1 MDKFEQVKQQIL
13 EFAHQ
18 KDFAAVKQELDK
30 IREEY
35 PDNAELLGMLA
46 GLSIERGDYLQ
57 AEILVRQAIQ
67 ADESYIF
74 AYFLLARIKNN
85 EEKYDEAIQEL
96 DKLTLNYG
104 GQIPKEMQALIYN
117 LYGHIYKILGDPE
130 QAANYY
136 LSASHYTPHLWQK
149 FENYS
154 NYLFNLNYLTHMND
168 SDLFK
173 AHEQYNEFFTNAKQY
188 QHKVFQSHKKI
199 RVGYIS
205 PDLRKHVVVYFVY
218 QLMKCYNRELF
229 EVYCYSLGNTDNI
242 SLQLR
247 SFVDK
252 WEDVST
258 LKNDKIAELIYQD
271 EIDILVDFAGHTRN
285 NPLPILAHKPAPI
298 QVSGIGYFNTT
309 GLKAIDY
316 FITDIYVD
324 PIGQNDEVF
333 TEKLLRLPQTHFC
346 YTPPATMV
354 ECSEPS
360 YKKNG
365 YITFGSFNNF
375 TKVNDVVLSTWGKIL
390 ARVSNAKLILKS
402 AVFSNKTAK
411 KEILKRIYLAGI
423 KINQVELRSESR
435 DYLSEYNDIDIA
447 LDPFPYPGGGT
458 TCEALYMGVPV
469 ITLVGKRHGSRF
481 GYSLLKNLAIE
492 DCIAFSKEEYIEKT
506 IDLAN
511 NFARIDFLHQNLRKI
526 MQKSPLMDG
535 KTYLVNIETAYEKI
549 WLENKLINLP
559 AERGL
564 LNNLAIEFTNKQE
577 YFNVLACGEKI
588 LSLNANDC
596 EGLHIKAL
604 AYMHMNRL
612 ALAREIVVKIIA
624 IDEMYI
630 AAYMVLAHIYK
641 RKGEV
646 VNEID
651 VLNMI
656 IALVESVE
664 VEKRTVQY
672 QNAYS
677 EALSMLGSAQIML
690 GNAAKGGECFLLS
703 SQAEQDFSQK
713 LMEYSNF
720 LLATHYTEEI
730 TKQNRFV
737 MHKQYND
744 FFTNIKRIERVTTR
758 KDRIRI
764 GYISPD
770 FRQHPVMDFSR
781 ALFTDFNHNKFEV
794 FAYYTGTVDDT
805 TEKIEETV
813 TKFTF
818 IHGKNDEEVAKLIA
832 NDEIDI
838 LVDLSGHTANSC
850 LSILA
855 YKPAPIQL
863 CGLGYFNTTGLNSV
877 DYFIGDQYC
886 DNENTE
892 EFFVEKII
900 RLPNSHFCYSPKQK
914 FPEIKELPSME
925 KGYITFGSFNNF
937 AKVNDEVLSI
947 WCDILRNIPQS
958 KIILK
963 SKGFTFD
970 DIRQATYKR
979 FSKFG
984 VEQNRIELRG
994 FSTNYLEEYKEIDI
1008 ALDPFPYTG
1017 GATTCEAL
1025 YMGVPVLTLCGDTH
1039 GSRFGYSI
1047 LKNIGLEDWIAFD
1060 KEEYLEKAIGLSQ
1073 NKLQL
1078 NQLRKDLRE
1087 KMEKSPLMDR
1097 KLYIENIEKE
1107 YESKYKDYI
1116 QMNDYYRN
1124 DEMNDD
1130 KYSENQIVEGLTSIV
1145 ILVHNQLDYTKGCI
1159 ESIRQYTETNTYEII
1174 IIDNASTDGTKE
1186 WLGEQSDIKVIYNNE
1201 NLGFPK
1207 GCNQGIAVATG
1218 SEILLL
1224 NNDVVVTTRWLENL
1238 KIALYSSDKVG
1249 AVGAITNNAGN
1260 WQSIPTSYKSIVEMQ
1275 AFANEKNNSNSAYW
1289 ERRLKLIGFCM
1300 LIKRDVVEK
1309 IGGLDERFTP
1319 GNFED
1324 DDYSLR
1330 IIQAGYELLLCFDV
1344 FIHHYGSATFQKI
1357 LKHTETYYGLLRN
1370 NREKFK
1376 QKWGFNDKN
1385 KISFSWMLKQVDF
1398 STPNINILIIGC
1410 GCGGDFLRVNQV
1422 NKTAKLYGIEKNRKA
1437 IQFLEKYVDIAVG
1450 DINIISLD
1458 YEKEQFDYIIFN
1470 YGIESLAQFEQ
1481 VLEKVS
1487 PYLKNTGTINFTM
1500 KHILHSPRINNFIVS
1515 EEHKNEYNYFNERK
1529 IQAFLDQN
1537 DFLLT
1542 KCDIEKEFFD
1552 SDVFEYI
1559 YLLKSVGISISEKDI
1574 FSEFCYVQAKK
1585 NNGKINQISNGIFIS
1600 TNAEATEN
1608 QIDNY
1613 PKVTICIICDYDLL
1627 KLQNTISTIKAQSYK
1642 RIKVVIVNFIE
1653 SNYNKIKQILN
1664 TSKLEWRY
1672 YNTLDKTCISTL
1684 QTKYGIIVPS
1694 GVILHDDRVKKTM
1707 EIFEN
1712 KSSVVAIISQS
1723 GYLKQNNEVELKTG
1737 YWAEKIKSPMCI
1749 NRNDFINICL
1759 SSGLDTEIAIENIMF
1774 NFSLLDNFTIQE
1786 IYTNK
1791 KRYVDFLTSLLE
1803 HGIYIGIPEI
1813 LTLKP
1818 YLYKKNDMHKW
1829 NENMKFCYYW
1839 IKKVYLQ
1846 EKRIKNYTIYA
1857 QKWIMEY
1864 DNIKFIKDIEV
1875 KKMAA
1880 DLNQMLKKN

>member
-1 MDKFEQVKQQIL
+1 MDKFEQVKQRIL
-13 EFAHQ
+13 ELAHQ
-18 KDFAAVKQELDK
+18 KDFVAVKQQLNK
-30 IREEY
+30 IMEEY

-46 GLSIERGDYLQ
+46 GLSIESGDYLQ

-104 GQIPKEMQALIYN
+104 GRISKEMQSLINN
-117 LYGHIYKILGDPE
+117 LYGHIYKILGNPE

-136 LSASHYTPHLWQK
+136 LSASHCTPHLWQK

-154 NYLFNLNYLTHMND
+154 NYLFNLNYLTHIND

-173 AHEQYNEFFTNAKQY
+173 AHAQYNELFINATQY

-199 RVGYIS
+199 RIGYIS

-218 QLMKCYNRELF
+218 QLMKRYNRELF

-242 SLQLR
+242 SLQLK

-252 WEDVST
+252 WVDVST
-258 LKNDKIAELIYQD
+258 VKNDKIAELIYQD

-324 PIGQNDEVF
+324 PIGLNDEVF

-375 TKVNDVVLSTWGKIL
+375 TKVNDEVLFTWGKIL
-390 ARVSNAKLILKS
+390 ARVSNSKLILKS

-423 KINQVELRSESR
+423 KINQVELRSESQ
-435 DYLSEYNDIDIA
+435 DYLSEYHDIDIA

-469 ITLVGKRHGSRF
+469 ITLAGKRHGSRF
-481 GYSLLKNLAIE
+481 GYSLLKNLDIE
-492 DCIAFSKEEYIEKT
+492 DCIAFSKEEYIKKA

-511 NFARIDFLHQNLRKI
+511 NFVRIDFLHRNLRII

-535 KTYLVNIETAYEKI
+535 KTYLANIETAYEKI
-549 WLENKLINLP
+549 WLENKLMRLP
-559 AERGL
+559 TERGL

-577 YFNVLACGEKI
+577 YFNLLACGEKI
-588 LSLNANDC
+588 LSLNENDC

-604 AYMHMNRL
+604 AYMNMNRL
-612 ALAREIVVKIIA
+612 ALAQEVVVQIITV
-624 IDEMYI
+624 DEMYI
-630 AAYMVLAHIYK
+630 SAYIVLAHIYK

-646 VNEID
+646 RNEID

-656 IALVESVE
+656 ISLVESVE

-677 EALSMLGSAQIML
+677 EALSMLGTAQIML

-1047 LKNIGLEDWIAFD
+1047 LKNIGLEDWIAYN
-1060 KEEYLEKAIGLSQ
+1060 KAEYGEKAIKFAKAGARLVEVR
-1073 NKLQL
+1073 KV
-1078 NQLRKDLRE
+1078 LRSM
-1087 KMEKSPLMDR
+1087 MEKSPLMDR
-1097 KLYIENIEKE
+1097 KLYMKNIEKE
-1107 YESKYKDYI
+1107 YERIFIENTRMREFTAAKIADKMLDANKICFIVCLQHKNYLKDIMEYLNKLNIPQGYTVDVAIIENSKSIAGAYQSAMLESDARYKIYVDETITITNVNFLFEILNVFLANDKVGMIGVSGNTVIPANGILLSGTKRVGKIFNTKLQQSFSWGEVRSPFAEVQAIDGWIMATQVDVNWRDDLFIGKSGYDLAYNIDVQKKGYQCVVMKQEKPWCSIALANVNFSQRDVDIFLKEYAKDVFPLVSVLIPTYNRVEYLRVALESVLAQDYW
-1116 QMNDYYRN
+1116 N
-1124 DEMNDD
+1124 
-1130 KYSENQIVEGLTSIV
+1130 L
-1145 ILVHNQLDYTKGCI
+1145 
-1159 ESIRQYTETNTYEII
+1159 EII
-1174 IIDNASTDGTKE
+1174 ISDNADNDLAEQMLKSYIEKDERIKYFPHRNVGWGFAENWNFLMNYPSAEYINWLMDDDYFYPKKISTMMTYFLE
-1186 WLGEQSDIKVIYNNE
+1186 NE
-1201 NLGFPK
+1201 NL
-1207 GCNQGIAVATG
+1207 
-1218 SEILLL
+1218 SL
-1224 NNDVVVTTRWLENL
+1224 VT
-1238 KIALYSSDKVG
+1238 
-1249 AVGAITNNAGN
+1249 
-1260 WQSIPTSYKSIVEMQ
+1260 
-1275 AFANEKNNSNSAYW
+1275 SA
-1289 ERRLKLIGFCM
+1289 
-1300 LIKRDVVEK
+1300 RDVVDAEGK
-1309 IGGLDERFTP
+1309 LIETIKNSEYTHILAGREFGSQILTNQANYAGEPTTALIKKSCLADRKLGWRP
-1319 GNFED
+1319 QPKDKYN
-1324 DDYSLR
+1324 YSP
-1330 IIQAGYELLLCFDV
+1330 IIDVETWLQLSSNGDVAYIAEPLSAFRNHQGQDQKNIEVIVSAWTDWYELIQYAYRQGMFLM
-1344 FIHHYGSATFQKI
+1344 
-1357 LKHTETYYGLLRN
+1357 
-1370 NREKFK
+1370 NRESL
-1376 QKWGFNDKN
+1376 N
-1385 KISFSWMLKQVDF
+1385 
-1398 STPNINILIIGC
+1398 
-1410 GCGGDFLRVNQV
+1410 R
-1422 NKTAKLYGIEKNRKA
+1422 AKHNWK
-1437 IQFLEKYVDIAVG
+1437 VM
-1450 DINIISLD
+1450 
-1458 YEKEQFDYIIFN
+1458 
-1470 YGIESLAQFEQ
+1470 AQ
-1481 VLEKVS
+1481 
-1487 PYLKNTGTINFTM
+1487 
-1500 KHILHSPRINNFIVS
+1500 
-1515 EEHKNEYNYFNERK
+1515 
-1529 IQAFLDQN
+1529 
-1537 DFLLT
+1537 
-1542 KCDIEKEFFD
+1542 
-1552 SDVFEYI
+1552 
-1559 YLLKSVGISISEKDI
+1559 
-1574 FSEFCYVQAKK
+1574 
-1585 NNGKINQISNGIFIS
+1585 
-1600 TNAEATEN
+1600 
-1608 QIDNY
+1608 
-1613 PKVTICIICDYDLL
+1613 
-1627 KLQNTISTIKAQSYK
+1627 
-1642 RIKVVIVNFIE
+1642 KVVNE
-1653 SNYNKIKQILN
+1653 AN
-1664 TSKLEWRY
+1664 
-1672 YNTLDKTCISTL
+1672 
-1684 QTKYGIIVPS
+1684 
-1694 GVILHDDRVKKTM
+1694 RVKFIGEK
-1707 EIFEN
+1707 
-1712 KSSVVAIISQS
+1712 KALLQK
-1723 GYLKQNNEVELKTG
+1723 YLDDWK
-1737 YWAEKIKSPMCI
+1737 
-1749 NRNDFINICL
+1749 
-1759 SSGLDTEIAIENIMF
+1759 
-1774 NFSLLDNFTIQE
+1774 
-1786 IYTNK
+1786 
-1791 KRYVDFLTSLLE
+1791 
-1803 HGIYIGIPEI
+1803 
-1813 LTLKP
+1813 
-1818 YLYKKNDMHKW
+1818 
-1829 NENMKFCYYW
+1829 
-1839 IKKVYLQ
+1839 
-1846 EKRIKNYTIYA
+1846 
-1857 QKWIMEY
+1857 
-1864 DNIKFIKDIEV
+1864 
-1875 KKMAA
+1875 
-1880 DLNQMLKKN
+1880 

>member
-1 MDKFEQVKQQIL
+1 MDKFEHVKQKIL
-13 EFAHQ
+13 ELAYQ
-18 KDFAAVKQELDK
+18 KDFDAVKQELNK
-30 IREEY
+30 VMEKY

-46 GLSIERGDYLQ
+46 GLCIENGDYPQ
-57 AEILVRQAIQ
+57 AEIFVRQAIE

-85 EEKYDEAIQEL
+85 EGKYDEAIQEL
-96 DKLTLNYG
+96 DKLALNYE
-104 GQIPKEMQALIYN
+104 GQIPKEMQALMYN
-117 LYGHIYKILGDPE
+117 LYGHICKILGNPK

-136 LSASHYTPHLWQK
+136 LSASQCTPHLWQK

-154 NYLFNLNYLTHMND
+154 NYLFNLNYLPHIND
-168 SDLFK
+168 NDLFN
-173 AHEQYNEFFTNAKQY
+173 AHVQYNELFVNAQKY

-199 RVGYIS
+199 RIGYIS

-218 QLMKCYNRELF
+218 QLMKRYNRNLF

-242 SLQLR
+242 SLQLK

-252 WEDVST
+252 WVDVST
-258 LKNDKIAELIYQD
+258 FKNDNIAELIYQD

-324 PIGQNDEVF
+324 PIGQNDALF

-346 YTPPATMV
+346 YTPPSSMV
-354 ECSEPS
+354 ECSDNPA

-375 TKVNDVVLSTWGKIL
+375 TKVNDEVLSTWGKIL
-390 ARVSNAKLILKS
+390 EKVSNAKLILKS
-402 AVFSNKTAK
+402 AVFSNKKAK

-423 KINQVELRSESR
+423 KINQVELRPESQ
-435 DYLSEYNDIDIA
+435 DYLSEYHDIDIA

-469 ITLVGKRHGSRF
+469 ITLAGKRHGSRF

-492 DCIAFSKEEYIEKT
+492 DCVAFSKEEYIEKA

-511 NFARIDFLHQNLRKI
+511 DFERIDFLHRNLRMI

-535 KTYLVNIETAYEKI
+535 ETYLNHIETAYEKI
-549 WLENKLINLP
+549 WLKNKLMNLP

-564 LNNLAIEFTNKQE
+564 LNNLAIEFTKKQE

-588 LSLNANDC
+588 LSLNENDC

-604 AYMHMNRL
+604 AYMNMNRL
-612 ALAREIVVKIIA
+612 ALAREVVVKIIA

-646 VNEID
+646 LNEID

-656 IALVESVE
+656 ISLVESVE

-677 EALSMLGSAQIML
+677 EALSMLGTTQIML
-690 GNAAKGGECFLLS
+690 GNADKGGQYFLLS

-720 LLATHYTEEI
+720 LLATHYIADI
-730 TKQNRFV
+730 TNQARFV

-744 FFTNIKRIERVTTR
+744 FFTNLKRIENVPTR
-758 KDRIRI
+758 KDKIRI

-781 ALFTDFNHNKFEV
+781 TLFTDFNHNKFEV

-805 TEKIEETV
+805 TEKIEKSV
-813 TKFTF
+813 TKFTC
-818 IHGKNDEEVAKLIA
+818 IHGENDESAAKLIA
-832 NDEIDI
+832 DDGVDI

-850 LSILA
+850 LPILA
-855 YKPAPIQL
+855 YKPAPVQI
-863 CGLGYFNTTGLNSV
+863 CGLGYFNTTGLNTV

-886 DNENTE
+886 DNGNTE

-900 RLPNSHFCYSPKQK
+900 RLPNSHFCYCPKQK
-914 FPEIKELPSME
+914 FPEIKDLPSIK

-937 AKVNDEVLSI
+937 AKVNDEVVAVWSN
-947 WCDILRNIPQS
+947 ILKNIPNS

-963 SKGFTFD
+963 SKGFAFAD
-970 DIRQATYKR
+970 VCKVVYER
-979 FSKFG
+979 FAEVGIKQER
-984 VEQNRIELRG
+984 VELRG
-994 FSTNYLEEYKEIDI
+994 FSTNYLEEYNEIDI

-1025 YMGVPVLTLCGDTH
+1025 YMGVPVVTLCGDTH

-1047 LKNIGLEDWIAFD
+1047 LKNIGLEDWIACN
-1060 KEEYLEKAIGLSQ
+1060 KAEYVEKAISFA
-1073 NKLQL
+1073 KDSAQL
-1078 NQLRKDLRE
+1078 VHLRKTLRIM
-1087 KMEKSPLMDR
+1087 MEKSPLMDR
-1097 KLYIENIEKE
+1097 KLYMGNIEKE
-1107 YESKYKDYI
+1107 YESMYKEHI
-1116 QMNDYYRN
+1116 QINDYYRN
-1124 DEMNDD
+1124 DEMNDE
-1130 KYSENQIVEGLTSIV
+1130 KYSGNQIVEGLTSIV

-1174 IIDNASTDGTKE
+1174 LIDNASTDGTKE
-1186 WLGEQSDIKVIYNNE
+1186 WLEQQSDIKVIYNNE

-1207 GCNQGIAVATG
+1207 GCNQGIAVARG

-1224 NNDVVVTTRWLENL
+1224 NNDVVVTARWLENL
-1238 KIALYSSDKVG
+1238 KIALYSSDNVG
-1249 AVGAITNNAGN
+1249 AVGAITNNASN
-1260 WQSIPTSYKSIVEMQ
+1260 WQSIPTPYKSIEEMQ
-1275 AFANEKNNSNSAYW
+1275 AFANKNNNSNSSYW

-1330 IIQAGYELLLCFDV
+1330 IIQEGYQLLLCFDV

-1357 LKHTETYYGLLRN
+1357 LKHTETYYGLLKT
-1370 NREKFK
+1370 NREKFT

-1385 KISFSWMLKQVDF
+1385 KISFSWMLNQVDLLI
-1398 STPNINILIIGC
+1398 PNINILIIGC
-1410 GCGGDFLRVNQV
+1410 GCGGDLLRINQV
-1422 NKTAKLYGIEKNRKA
+1422 NKTAKLYGIEKNSKA
-1437 IQFLEKYVDIAVG
+1437 IQFVEKYVDIAVG
-1450 DINIISLD
+1450 DINIITLD
-1458 YEKEQFDYIIFN
+1458 YEKEQFDHILFN

-1487 PYLKNTGTINFTM
+1487 PYLKNAGTINFAM
-1500 KHILHSPRINNFIVS
+1500 KHILHCPRINNFIVS
-1515 EEHKNEYNYFNERK
+1515 EEHKNEYNYFNKGK
-1529 IQAFLDQN
+1529 IQAFLDRN
-1537 DFLLT
+1537 DLLLT

-1585 NNGKINQISNGIFIS
+1585 NKKKINQVSKGIPANRQSVSLKNLLRRIENDIDKQQNIELFLALYKSNIF
-1600 TNAEATEN
+1600 
-1608 QIDNY
+1608 NY
-1613 PKVTICIICDYDLL
+1613 VDIVKCIKNDI
-1627 KLQNTISTIKAQSYK
+1627 IAQ
-1642 RIKVVIVNFIE
+1642 
-1653 SNYNKIKQILN
+1653 Q
-1664 TSKLEWRY
+1664 
-1672 YNTLDKTCISTL
+1672 
-1684 QTKYGIIVPS
+1684 
-1694 GVILHDDRVKKTM
+1694 
-1707 EIFEN
+1707 
-1712 KSSVVAIISQS
+1712 
-1723 GYLKQNNEVELKTG
+1723 
-1737 YWAEKIKSPMCI
+1737 
-1749 NRNDFINICL
+1749 
-1759 SSGLDTEIAIENIMF
+1759 EIANVVYRI
-1774 NFSLLDNFTIQE
+1774 L
-1786 IYTNK
+1786 
-1791 KRYVDFLTSLLE
+1791 
-1803 HGIYIGIPEI
+1803 
-1813 LTLKP
+1813 LTLNEHEVAK
-1818 YLYKKNDMHKW
+1818 LFKKECGDTG
-1829 NENMKFCYYW
+1829 E
-1839 IKKVYLQ
+1839 
-1846 EKRIKNYTIYA
+1846 
-1857 QKWIMEY
+1857 
-1864 DNIKFIKDIEV
+1864 
-1875 KKMAA
+1875 
-1880 DLNQMLKKN
+1880 